1 MPKKIFWPATLVLM
15 GLIFLASNMG
25 YLPATFWNFWP
36 LILIIVG
43 LGGLLTSDREEWLV
57 EYENKPAKKT
67 TKKSSTTKKSAA
79 KSKSSSKKTTAKKS
93 SKKKTTRKSSKKSK

>member
-1 MPKKIFWPATLVLM
+1 MPKSVFWPATLVVM

-25 YLPATFWNFWP
+25 MLPAAFWNFWP

-57 EYENKPAKKT
+57 EP
-67 TKKSSTTKKSAA
+67 
-79 KSKSSSKKTTAKKS
+79 
-93 SKKKTTRKSSKKSK
+93 SKKSTAASKAKPKKAAKRKR